1 MYNIGYFSLRTPQ
14 NDYYKTLD
22 SDQLC
27 SLELIEE
34 FCLDDLDGLD
44 VLVIE
49 ESIELNF
56 TNICE
61 WLLEI
66 RKISDIYILILADEE
81 QMVFT
86 SRMVYLKLGADG
98 IFTEEADELDL
109 IVKNILKRIKKE
121 TIKKKDK
128 ESSFEII
135 PEKSCVLVNKKQEV
149 DLTRQEFLALTIL
162 YKNKNQTVTY
172 EDIYRGVWPKNSG
185 EVQKNRVCNLVSHVR
200 KKFADLKN
208 SPVQVKTIR
217 SIGYILDT
225 SFSEK
230 EV

>member
-1 MYNIGYFSLRTPQ
+1 MYNIGYFSLRKPQ
-14 NDYYKTLD
+14 NNYYKTLE
-22 SDQLC
+22 SDQEC

-34 FCLDDLDGLD
+34 FCLDDLYGLD
-44 VLVIE
+44 ILIIE

-66 RKISDIYILILADEE
+66 RKVSDIYILILADEE

-86 SRMVYLKLGADG
+86 SRIVYLKLGADG

-109 IVKNILKRIKKE
+109 IVKNMLKRIKKE
-121 TIKKKDK
+121 TSKKKNK

-162 YKNKNQTVTY
+162 Y
-172 EDIYRGVWPKNSG
+172 G
-185 EVQKNRVCNLVSHVR
+185 
-200 KKFADLKN
+200 KKTK
-208 SPVQVKTIR
+208 P
-217 SIGYILDT
+217 
-225 SFSEK
+225 
-230 EV
+230 

>member
-1 MYNIGYFSLRTPQ
+1 MYNIGYFSLRKPQ
-14 NDYYKTLD
+14 NNYYNNLA
-22 SDQLC
+22 SDPQC

-34 FCLDDLDGLD
+34 FGLDDLDGLD

-66 RKISDIYILILADEE
+66 RKVSDIYILILADEE

-109 IVKNILKRIKKE
+109 IVKNVLKRLKKE
-121 TIKKKDK
+121 TIKRKEK

-135 PEKSCVLVNKKQEV
+135 PEKSCALVNKKQEV
-149 DLTRQEFLALTIL
+149 DLTRQEFLVLSIL

-172 EDIYRGVWPKNSG
+172 EDIYRGVWTKSTG

-217 SIGYILDT
+217 SIGYILDI
-225 SFSEK
+225 SLSEK
-230 EV
+230 EI